1 LGLALAGD
9 GYALEDTTA
18 DGVEAA
24 YLGGR
29 AAAGHLFAWALARS
43 PALSAPVSPWAQA
56 NQGSLF

>member
-1 LGLALAGD
+1 
-9 GYALEDTTA
+9 
-18 DGVEAA
+18 VEAA